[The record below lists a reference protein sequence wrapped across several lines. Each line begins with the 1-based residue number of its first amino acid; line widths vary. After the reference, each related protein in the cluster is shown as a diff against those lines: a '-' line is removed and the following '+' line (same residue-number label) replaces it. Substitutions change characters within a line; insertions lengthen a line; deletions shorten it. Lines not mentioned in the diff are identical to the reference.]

1 MQKVFPQSSRNNQPD
16 ECADHPGRFAFREET
31 AHEQV
36 VGTGLPSAERTPEV
50 QRKASEKV

>member
-36 VGTGLPSAERTPEV
+36 VGTGLPLPRTPEV